1 MHTALINH
9 IQKYV
14 QLDEKEVETI
24 LKYVKPLSLNNKE
37 YLVNEGK
44 ICKSYYF
51 VEKGCLRMF
60 YNNDKGLEQ
69 IIQFAIEGWWI
80 TDYFSIIN
88 MKPSE
93 YSIQAVESSDI
104 LSIDQHLFDKLTEEV
119 PALERYFRIMSER
132 ALAASQFR
140 LKLIFNFSKEEM
152 YLHFNSMF
160 PAFIQRIPQYMI
172 ASYLGITPEYLSEIR
187 RKNS

>member
-1 MHTALINH
+1 MHTTLINH

-14 QLDEKEVETI
+14 QLDEGAIDAIV
-24 LKYVKPLSLNNKE
+24 KYAKPLSLNNKE
-37 YLVNEGK
+37 YLVKEGQV
-44 ICKSYYF
+44 CRSYYF
-51 VEKGCLRMF
+51 VKKGCLRMF

-69 IIQFAIEGWWI
+69 IMQFAIEDWWI
-80 TDYFSIIN
+80 TDYFSSIN
-88 MKPSE
+88 IEPSE
-93 YSIQAVESSDI
+93 YSIQAVEPSDI
-104 LSIDQHLFDKLTEEV
+104 LSIDRHSFDELTEEAPV
-119 PALERYFRIMSER
+119 LERYFRIMAER

-140 LKLIFNFSKEEM
+140 LKLIFDLSKEQM

-160 PAFIQRIPQYMI
+160 PTFIQRIPQYMI